1 MLEKYT
7 CPNGVRIVHEKLPH
21 VRSAAIG
28 IWVKAGS
35 MHEDE
40 SEAGL
45 AHFIEHM
52 LFKGTA
58 QRSARDIAEQFDLM
72 GGDINAFTSK
82 EMTCYF
88 TTVLGHHAEKAVT
101 VLADMFFNSSFDPE
115 EIEKEK
121 MVIYE
126 EIASVEDT
134 PEEDVDELLWSDMFA
149 GHPIGRTV
157 GGKEETIRTFSK
169 EKIQKFLNA
178 HYVPENIVISIAG
191 NYDDG
196 LLQTVIK
203 LFGSYTSKQRTVV
216 PAMTETPLFQSAARK
231 KVKDIEQ
238 AHFCIGFPGLTIRDP
253 QLHDLIL
260 LDSIIGGTMS
270 SRLFQEIRE
279 ERGLAYSV
287 YSYYSAYESTGAF
300 VVYGGTSPERLQEAM
315 ETVEDILCDIADN
328 GISERELLN
337 AKEQLKGSFLLGLES
352 TEAIMHR
359 NGKQELILED
369 HKSIDE
375 VVSLIDEVTVEK
387 VNAMACKLLKGQKA
401 VSILGPQLILESR

>member
-238 AHFCIGFPGLTIRDP
+238 AHFCIGFPGLTIRDQ

-315 ETVEDILCDIADN
+315 ETVEDILCDVADN

-375 VVSLIDEVTVEK
+375 VVSLIDEVTMEK

>member
-1 MLEKYT
+1 MVKKII

-35 MHEDE
+35 LHEDAT
-40 SEAGL
+40 EAGL

-52 LFKGTA
+52 LFKGTNE
-58 QRSARDIAEQFDLM
+58 RSAKDIAEQFDLI

-82 EMTCYF
+82 EMTCYY
-88 TTVLGHHAEKAVT
+88 TTVLGHHAKRAVA
-101 VLADMFFNSSFDPE
+101 VLADMFLHSTFDQDD
-115 EIEKEK
+115 IEKEK

-126 EIASVEDT
+126 EISSVEDT
-134 PEEDVDELLWSDMFA
+134 PEEDVDEKLWSSMFR
-149 GHPIGRTV
+149 GHPIGRPV
-157 GGKEETIRTFSK
+157 GGEEGTIATFTK
-169 EKIQKFLNA
+169 KKIKNFLNA
-178 HYVPENIVISIAG
+178 HYIPENVVISIAG
-191 NYDDG
+191 NYDDD
-196 LLQTVIK
+196 LLQTVIQ
-203 LFGSYTSKQRTVV
+203 LFGSYDVEKRIKVHDTSEFPVFHSSKICN
-216 PAMTETPLFQSAARK
+216 
-231 KVKDIEQ
+231 VKDIEQ
-238 AHFCIGFPGLTIRDP
+238 AHFCIGYPGLTIQDP

-287 YSYYSAYESTGAF
+287 YSYYSSYESTGAF
-300 VVYGGTSPERLQEAM
+300 VIYGGTSPERLPEAM
-315 ETVEDILCDIADN
+315 KTAEDILRSIADE
-328 GISERELLN
+328 GITEKELFN

-359 NGKQELILED
+359 NGKQELILRE

-375 VVSLIDEVTVEK
+375 VVGLIEAVTVES
-387 VNAMACKLLKGQKA
+387 VNALARKLLGQDRA
-401 VSILGPQLILESR
+401 VAILGPQAVRSSD

>member
-1 MLEKYT
+1 MVEKYT
-7 CPNGVRIVHEKLPH
+7 CPNGVRIVHERLPH

-35 MHEDE
+35 LQEDV

-52 LFKGTA
+52 LFKGTT
-58 QRSARDIAEQFDLM
+58 QRSAKDIAEEFDLM

-88 TTVLGHHAEKAVT
+88 TTVLGHHAKRAVT
-101 VLADMFFNSSFDPE
+101 VLADMFFNSTFDPD

-134 PEEDVDELLWSDMFA
+134 PEEDIDESLWSAMFT
-149 GHPIGRTV
+149 GHPIGRPV
-157 GGKEETIRTFSK
+157 GGREETIRTFNYA
-169 EKIQKFLNA
+169 KIQKFLNA
-178 HYVPENIVISIAG
+178 HYIPENIVISIAG
-191 NYDDG
+191 NYDEE
-196 LLQTVIK
+196 LLQTVIQ
-203 LFGSYTSKQRTVV
+203 LFGSYDVEERMQVQANS
-216 PAMTETPLFQSAARK
+216 ECPLFHSTSISK
-231 KVKDIEQ
+231 MKDIEQ

-253 QLHDLIL
+253 HLHDLIL

-300 VVYGGTSPERLQEAM
+300 VIYGGTSPERLQEAM
-315 ETVEDILCDIADN
+315 KTVEDILRAIAVEGVTD
-328 GISERELLN
+328 RELFN

-375 VVSLIDEVTVEK
+375 VVSLIDAVTVEN
-387 VNAMACKLLKGQKA
+387 VNAMARKLLEKDKA
-401 VSILGPQLILESR
+401 IAILGPQVNGTNL

>member
-7 CPNGVRIVHEKLPH
+7 CSNGVRIVHEKLPH

-35 MHEDE
+35 MHEGE

-58 QRSARDIAEQFDLM
+58 QRSARDIAEQFDMM

-88 TTVLGHHAEKAVT
+88 TTVLGHHAEKAVM
-101 VLADMFFNSSFDPE
+101 VLADMFFNSSFDTE

-157 GGKEETIRTFSK
+157 GGKEETIRTFTK

-196 LLQTVIK
+196 LLQTVIQ
-203 LFGSYTSKQRTVV
+203 LFGSYTSRHRTVV
-216 PAMTETPLFQSAARK
+216 SAMTETPLFQSAGRK

-253 QLHDLIL
+253 HLHDLIL
-260 LDSIIGGTMS
+260 LDSIVGGTMS

-287 YSYYSAYESTGAF
+287 YSYYSAYESAGAF
-300 VVYGGTSPERLQEAM
+300 VIYGGTSPERLQEAM
-315 ETVEDILCDIADN
+315 ETVEDILSDIAEN

-375 VVSLIDEVTVEK
+375 VVRLIDEVTVEK
-387 VNAMACKLLKGQKA
+387 VNAMAMKLLKRERA